1 MVLFPQEE
9 YFLMVFFIADVKLPC
24 QCVQDASLEFLSLLS
39 LFLAIL
45 PGFQRFQGAALSLE
59 LLQLFYD

>member
-1 MVLFPQEE
+1 
-9 YFLMVFFIADVKLPC
+9 MVFFIADVKLPC
-24 QCVQDASLEFLSLLS
+24 QCVQDASLEFPSLLS

-45 PGFQRFQGAALSLE
+45 RGFQRFQGAALSLE